1 MSFYTISW
9 VAVNVS
15 VVIISV
21 ALGSKPIS
29 CIVVQVDGTLVLTV
43 EAVVSSCS
51 NI

>member
-1 MSFYTISW
+1 MSFHTISY

-15 VVIISV
+15 VVNISV

-29 CIVVQVDGTLVLTV
+29 CIVVQVDGTLVV
-43 EAVVSSCS
+43 IVVAVVSSCS